1 MMLELRDTEFE
12 KISQLVYSHCG
23 IHLHDGKK
31 ELVKARLSK
40 RIREGN
46 FPSFADYYD
55 YVKTGEGTDE
65 FIAMIDSL
73 STNLTS
79 FFREDGH
86 FRALAR
92 IVPALLRE
100 QTPRGRP
107 RLCLWSAGCSSG
119 EEPYTMAITALD
131 AAQGMGA
138 ELRILATDISTR
150 VLKKAQ
156 QGIYPVGRVK
166 AIPPDLLRK
175 YFQVGQGNWAGHY
188 RVKKNVRDLVA
199 FQRFNLMEPMAAG
212 DPCDVIFCRNV
223 MIYFDKKTQDGLVN
237 RFYNKL
243 AKGGYLFIGHSES
256 LTGLNHA
263 FKYLEPSLYR
273 K

>member
-92 IVPALLRE
+92 FVPAMLRE
-100 QTPRGRP
+100 EARRGKP
-107 RLCLWSAGCSSG
+107 RLRFWSAGCSTG
-119 EEPYTMAITALD
+119 EEPYTIAITALE
-131 AAQGMGA
+131 ASQGLNA
-138 ELRILATDISTR
+138 ELQILATDISTK
-150 VLKKAQ
+150 VLKKAEQ
-156 QGIYPVGRVK
+156 SIYHADRVRTV
-166 AIPPDLLRK
+166 PPDLLKK
-175 YFQVGQGNWAGHY
+175 YFQIGQGNWAGHY
-188 RVKKNVRDLVA
+188 RLKKEVRSLVS
-199 FQRFNLMEPMAAG
+199 FQRFNLMDPMTAG
-212 DPCDVIFCRNV
+212 DPYDAIFCRNV
-223 MIYFDKKTQDGLVN
+223 MIYFDKNTQEGLVN

-256 LTGLNHA
+256 LTGLTHA

>member
-1 MMLELRDTEFE
+1 MMLELRDTDFE
-12 KISQLVYSHCG
+12 KISHLVYSHCG

-40 RIREGN
+40 RMREGN
-46 FPSFADYYD
+46 FSSFADYYE

-92 IVPALLRE
+92 IVPALLCE
-100 QTPRGRP
+100 QTRRGRP
-107 RLCLWSAGCSSG
+107 RLRLWSAGCSTG
-119 EEPYTMAITALD
+119 EEPYTMAITALE

-156 QGIYPVGRVK
+156 QGIYSADRVK
-166 AIPPDLLRK
+166 SVPPDLLRK
-175 YFQVGQGNWAGHY
+175 YFQIGQGTWAGHY
-188 RVKKNVRDLVA
+188 RVKKDVRDLVA
-199 FQRFNLMEPMAAG
+199 FQRFNLMDPLAAG
-212 DPCDVIFCRNV
+212 DPFDVIFCRNV
-223 MIYFDKKTQDGLVN
+223 MIYFDKKTQEGLVN
-237 RFYNKL
+237 RFHNRL

>member
-1 MMLELRDTEFE
+1 MLELRDIEFE

-46 FPSFADYYD
+46 FRSFTEYYD
-55 YVKTGEGTDE
+55 YVKTGGGTDE
-65 FIAMIDSL
+65 FITMIDSL

-86 FRALAR
+86 FKALSR
-92 IVPALLRE
+92 FVPGMLREEPRRSRPLLR
-100 QTPRGRP
+100 
-107 RLCLWSAGCSSG
+107 LWSAGCSSG
-119 EEPYTMAITALD
+119 EEPYTMAITVLE
-131 AAQGMGA
+131 AAQGMHA
-138 ELRILATDISTR
+138 EVRILATDISTK
-150 VLKKAQ
+150 VLKKAE
-156 QGIYPVGRVK
+156 QGIYGADRVK
-166 AIPPDLLRK
+166 SIPSDLLRK
-175 YFQVGQGNWAGHY
+175 YFQMGQGNWAGHY
-188 RVKKNVRDLVA
+188 RVKKDVRDLVT
-199 FQRFNLMEPMAAG
+199 FQHFNLMEAMPAG
-212 DPCDVIFCRNV
+212 DPFDAIFCRNV
-223 MIYFDKKTQDGLVN
+223 MIYFDKKTQEGLVN
-237 RFYNKL
+237 RFHSRL

-256 LTGLNHA
+256 LTGLDHA

>member
-12 KISQLVYSHCG
+12 KISQLVYRHCG

-92 IVPALLRE
+92 FVPTMLLEETR
-100 QTPRGRP
+100 RGKS
-107 RLCLWSAGCSSG
+107 RLRLWSAGCSSG
-119 EEPYTMAITALD
+119 EEPYTMAITALE
-131 AAQGMGA
+131 AAQGIRA
-138 ELRILATDISTR
+138 ELHILATDISTR
-150 VLKKAQ
+150 VLKKAE
-156 QGIYPVGRVK
+156 QGIYPADRVK

-175 YFQVGQGNWAGHY
+175 YFQMGQGAWTGHY
-188 RVKKNVRDLVA
+188 RVKKDVRSLVT
-199 FQRFNLMEPMAAG
+199 FQRFNLMAPLAAG
-212 DPCDVIFCRNV
+212 DPFDVIFCRNV
-223 MIYFDKKTQDGLVN
+223 MIYFDKKTQEGLVN
-237 RFYNKL
+237 RFHNRL

>member
-1 MMLELRDTEFE
+1 MILELRDTEFD
-12 KISQLVYSHCG
+12 KISQLVHSHCG

-55 YVKTGEGTDE
+55 YVKTGEGTEE

-86 FRALAR
+86 FRALSR

-100 QTPRGRP
+100 ESRRSKP
-107 RLCLWSAGCSSG
+107 RLRFWSAGCSTG
-119 EEPYTMAITALD
+119 EEPYTIAITALE
-131 AAQGMGA
+131 ASHGLNA
-138 ELRILATDISTR
+138 ELQILATDISTK
-150 VLKKAQ
+150 VLKKAEQ
-156 QGIYPVGRVK
+156 SIYHADRVRTV
-166 AIPPDLLRK
+166 PPDLMKK
-175 YFQVGQGNWAGHY
+175 YFQIGQGNWAGHY
-188 RVKKNVRDLVA
+188 RLKKDVRSLVS
-199 FQRFNLMEPMAAG
+199 FQRFNLMDPMTAG
-212 DPCDVIFCRNV
+212 DSFDAIFCRNV
-223 MIYFDKKTQDGLVN
+223 MIYFDKKTQEGLVN

>member
-1 MMLELRDTEFE
+1 MLELRDTEFE
-12 KISQLVYSHCG
+12 KISRLVYSHCG

-31 ELVKARLSK
+31 ELVKARLGK

-46 FPSFADYYD
+46 FRSFADYFE

-92 IVPALLRE
+92 IVPALIRE
-100 QTPRGRP
+100 RTPSGRP
-107 RLCLWSAGCSSG
+107 RLRFWSAGCSSG
-119 EEPYTMAITALD
+119 EEPYTIAITALE
-131 AAQGMGA
+131 AAQRMGA

-156 QGIYPVGRVK
+156 QGIYPADRVK

-188 RVKKNVRDLVA
+188 RVKKDVGDLVA

-212 DPCDVIFCRNV
+212 DPFDVIFCRNV

-237 RFYNKL
+237 RFYDRL
-243 AKGGYLFIGHSES
+243 TKGGYLFIGHSES

>member
-1 MMLELRDTEFE
+1 MMLELRDIEFE

-46 FPSFADYYD
+46 FRSFADYFE

-65 FIAMIDSL
+65 FITMIDSL

-92 IVPALLRE
+92 IVPSLLRE
-100 QTPRGRP
+100 QTPRGKP
-107 RLCLWSAGCSSG
+107 RLRLWSAGCSTG
-119 EEPYTMAITALD
+119 EEPYTMAITALE
-131 AAQGMGA
+131 AAQGLNA
-138 ELRILATDISTR
+138 ELRLLATDISTR
-150 VLKKAQ
+150 VLKKAE
-156 QGIYPVGRVK
+156 QGIYPAGRVK

-175 YFQVGQGNWAGHY
+175 YFQVGQGNSAGHY
-188 RVKKNVRDLVA
+188 RVKKDVRELVA
-199 FQRFNLMEPMAAG
+199 FQRFNLMDPMAAG
-212 DPCDVIFCRNV
+212 DPFDVIFCRNV
-223 MIYFDKKTQDGLVN
+223 MIYFDKKTQEGLVT
-237 RFYNKL
+237 RFHSRL

>member
-1 MMLELRDTEFE
+1 MILELRDTEFE
-12 KISQLVYSHCG
+12 KISRLVHSHCG

-46 FPSFADYYD
+46 FKSFADYYD

-86 FRALAR
+86 FRALSR
-92 IVPALLRE
+92 IVPALMLE
-100 QTPRGRP
+100 SGGRGRP
-107 RLCLWSAGCSSG
+107 RLRLWSAGCSTG
-119 EEPYTMAITALD
+119 EEPYTMAVTALE
-131 AAQGMGA
+131 AAQGAGA
-138 ELRILATDISTR
+138 DIRILAIDISTR
-150 VLKKAQ
+150 VLQKAR
-156 QGIYPVGRVK
+156 QGIYPADRVK
-166 AIPPDLLRK
+166 SVPPDLLRK

-188 RVKKNVRDLVA
+188 RVKRDVRDLVS
-199 FQRFNLMEPMAAG
+199 FERFNLMEPPAVG
-212 DPCDVIFCRNV
+212 EPFDVIFCRNV
-223 MIYFDKKTQDGLVN
+223 MIYFDKKTQEGLVN
-237 RFYNKL
+237 RFHGRL

-256 LTGLNHA
+256 LTGLSHT
-263 FKYLEPSLYR
+263 FTYLEPSLYR

>member
-1 MMLELRDTEFE
+1 MILELRDTEFE
-12 KISQLVYSHCG
+12 KISALVYSHCG

-46 FPSFADYYD
+46 FKSFAEYYE
-55 YVKTGEGTDE
+55 YVNTGEGTDE

-79 FFREDGH
+79 FFREDRD

-92 IVPALLRE
+92 FVPALLRE
-100 QTPRGRP
+100 ESRRGGP
-107 RLCLWSAGCSSG
+107 RLRLWSAGCSTG
-119 EEPYTMAITALD
+119 EEPYTMAITALE

-150 VLKKAQ
+150 VLKKAE
-156 QGIYPVGRVK
+156 QGIYPADRVK
-166 AIPPDLLRK
+166 AIPADLLRK
-175 YFQVGQGNWAGHY
+175 YFQAGQGNWAGHY
-188 RVKKNVRDLVA
+188 RVKKDLRSLVT
-199 FQRFNLMEPMAAG
+199 FQRFNLMDSMAAG
-212 DPCDVIFCRNV
+212 DPFDAIFCRNV
-223 MIYFDKKTQDGLVN
+223 MIYFDKKTQKDLVN
-237 RFYNKL
+237 RFYDKL

-263 FKYLEPSLYR
+263 FNYLEPSLYR

>member
-1 MMLELRDTEFE
+1 MILELRDTEFE
-12 KISQLVYSHCG
+12 KISRLVYSHCG

-46 FPSFADYYD
+46 FRSFADYYD

-86 FRALAR
+86 FRALSR
-92 IVPALLRE
+92 IVPELIRE
-100 QTPRGRP
+100 AARRGRP
-107 RLCLWSAGCSSG
+107 RLNLWSAGCSSG
-119 EEPYTMAITALD
+119 EEPYTMAVTALE
-131 AAQGMGA
+131 AAQGTGA
-138 ELRILATDISTR
+138 DIRILATDISTR
-150 VLKKAQ
+150 VLKKAG
-156 QGIYPVGRVK
+156 QGIYPAERVK
-166 AIPPDLLRK
+166 SVPPDLLRR
-175 YFQVGQGNWAGHY
+175 YFQIGQGNWAGYY
-188 RVKKNVRDLVA
+188 RVKKDVRDLVR
-199 FQRFNLMEPMAAG
+199 FERFNLMDPPAPG
-212 DPCDVIFCRNV
+212 DPCNVIFCRNV
-223 MIYFDKKTQDGLVN
+223 MIYFDKKTQEGLVN
-237 RFYNKL
+237 RFHSRL

-256 LTGLNHA
+256 LTGLSHA
-263 FKYLEPSLYR
+263 FQYLEPSLYR

>member
-1 MMLELRDTEFE
+1 MILELRDTEFE
-12 KISQLVYSHCG
+12 KISRLVYSHCG

-46 FPSFADYYD
+46 FRSFADYYD

-86 FRALAR
+86 FRALSR
-92 IVPALLRE
+92 IVPELIRE
-100 QTPRGRP
+100 AARRGRP
-107 RLCLWSAGCSSG
+107 RLNLWSAGCSSG
-119 EEPYTMAITALD
+119 EEPYTMAVTALE
-131 AAQGMGA
+131 AAQGTGA
-138 ELRILATDISTR
+138 DIRILATDISTR
-150 VLKKAQ
+150 VLKKAG
-156 QGIYPVGRVK
+156 QGIYPAERVK
-166 AIPPDLLRK
+166 SVPPDLLRR
-175 YFQVGQGNWAGHY
+175 YFQVGQGNWAGYY
-188 RVKKNVRDLVA
+188 RVKKDVRDLVR
-199 FQRFNLMEPMAAG
+199 FERFNLMDPPAPG
-212 DPCDVIFCRNV
+212 DPCNVIFCRNV
-223 MIYFDKKTQDGLVN
+223 MIYFDKKTQEGLVN
-237 RFYNKL
+237 RFHGRL

-256 LTGLNHA
+256 LTGLSHA
-263 FKYLEPSLYR
+263 FQYLEPSLYR

>member
-1 MMLELRDTEFE
+1 MLELRDTEFE

-40 RIREGN
+40 RIREGD
-46 FPSFADYYD
+46 FRSFAEYYE
-55 YVKTGEGTDE
+55 YVRTGEGTEE
-65 FIAMIDSL
+65 FITMIDSL

-92 IVPALLRE
+92 FVPAMLRE
-100 QTPRGRP
+100 EARRVKP
-107 RLCLWSAGCSSG
+107 RLRFWSAGCSSG
-119 EEPYTMAITALD
+119 EEPYTMAITALE
-131 AAQGMGA
+131 AAQGMSA

-150 VLKKAQ
+150 VLKKAE
-156 QGIYPVGRVK
+156 QGIYPVDRVK
-166 AIPPDLLRK
+166 AIPADLLRK
-175 YFQVGQGNWAGHY
+175 YFQAGQDNWAGHY
-188 RVKKNVRDLVA
+188 RVKKDVQRLVT
-199 FQRFNLMEPMAAG
+199 FQRFNLMDPIAAG
-212 DPCDVIFCRNV
+212 DPFDVIFCRNV
-223 MIYFDKKTQDGLVN
+223 MIYFDKKTQEGLIN
-237 RFYNKL
+237 RFHSRL
-243 AKGGYLFIGHSES
+243 ATGGYLFIGHSES

>member
-1 MMLELRDTEFE
+1 MILELRDTEFD
-12 KISQLVYSHCG
+12 KISRLVHSHCG

-31 ELVKARLSK
+31 ELVKARLGK

-46 FPSFADYYD
+46 FKSFAQYYD

-92 IVPALLRE
+92 IVPALIRE
-100 QTPRGRP
+100 SKGRGRT
-107 RLCLWSAGCSSG
+107 RLRLWSAGCSTG
-119 EEPYTMAITALD
+119 EEPYTMAITALES
-131 AAQGMGA
+131 AQGA
-138 ELRILATDISTR
+138 AADIRILATDISTR
-150 VLKKAQ
+150 VLKKAA
-156 QGIYPVGRVK
+156 QGIYPAERVK
-166 AIPPDLLRK
+166 SIPPDLLRK

-188 RVKKNVRDLVA
+188 RVKRDVRDVVV
-199 FQRFNLMEPMAAG
+199 FEHFNLMEPIAAG
-212 DPCDVIFCRNV
+212 EPFDVIFCRNV
-223 MIYFDKKTQDGLVN
+223 MIYFDKKTQEGLVN
-237 RFYNKL
+237 RL
-243 AKGGYLFIGHSES
+243 HSRLTRGGYLFIGHSES
-256 LTGLNHA
+256 LTGLRHP
-263 FKYLEPSLYR
+263 FQYTEPGVYR

>member
-1 MMLELRDTEFE
+1 MLELRDIEFE

-46 FPSFADYYD
+46 FRSFADYFE

-107 RLCLWSAGCSSG
+107 RLRLWSAGCSTG
-119 EEPYTMAITALD
+119 EEPYTMAITALE
-131 AAQGMGA
+131 AAQGTQCRASHPGHGHLDAGA
-138 ELRILATDISTR
+138 EEGRAGHLSGRPGQGDPARSAAEVFPDRPGELGRALPGEEGRAGSRRRSSASISWIPWR
-150 VLKKAQ
+150 
-156 QGIYPVGRVK
+156 R
-166 AIPPDLLRK
+166 AIPS
-175 YFQVGQGNWAGHY
+175 
-188 RVKKNVRDLVA
+188 
-199 FQRFNLMEPMAAG
+199 MSSSAA
-212 DPCDVIFCRNV
+212 
-223 MIYFDKKTQDGLVN
+223 T
-237 RFYNKL
+237 
-243 AKGGYLFIGHSES
+243 
-256 LTGLNHA
+256 
-263 FKYLEPSLYR
+263 
-273 K
+273 